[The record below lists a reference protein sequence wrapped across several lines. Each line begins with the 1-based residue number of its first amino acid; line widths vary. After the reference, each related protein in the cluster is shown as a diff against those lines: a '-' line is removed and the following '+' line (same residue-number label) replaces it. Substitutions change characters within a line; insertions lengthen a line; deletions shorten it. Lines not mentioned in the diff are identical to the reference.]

1 MVSLIMVV
9 PQLLVEICRFT
20 FTVQVFVSQ
29 PAPFWALTLS
39 WRRAPI
45 KRKLRISMP
54 EKRRFIDSATPVVKD
69 RIVMRVDAEAIGTY
83 VFLLE
88 LVSL

>member
-1 MVSLIMVV
+1 LGPIWLGNPSNIWVIEAFEEVIVMVSLIMVV

-45 KRKLRISMP
+45 
-54 EKRRFIDSATPVVKD
+54 
-69 RIVMRVDAEAIGTY
+69 
-83 VFLLE
+83 
-88 LVSL
+88 